1 MCMKFGLVS
10 YNVLK
15 SPLCRH
21 KKVGVLMVC
30 ISIME
35 KKKTA
40 ITVTCRVE
48 FFRQI
53 HQVCVK
59 QKNNAGFRM
68 NLLGNI
74 NKSDICR
81 RGGSLDDLD
90 GLWDR
95 TLEYMEERE
104 YQVPIWSRWWWS
116 WKSKGYLLNPPSR
129 NITRRPSFSGFIRGW
144 WWLIIIP

>member
-35 KKKTA
+35 FLTA

-81 RGGSLDDLD
+81 RGGSLARFL
-90 GLWDR
+90 GAFWMIWMVCFWDR

-104 YQVPIWSRWWWS
+104 YQVPICFGGGDHGNLRVFT
-116 WKSKGYLLNPPSR
+116 KPP
-129 NITRRPSFSGFIRGW
+129 
-144 WWLIIIP
+144 LKKYMC